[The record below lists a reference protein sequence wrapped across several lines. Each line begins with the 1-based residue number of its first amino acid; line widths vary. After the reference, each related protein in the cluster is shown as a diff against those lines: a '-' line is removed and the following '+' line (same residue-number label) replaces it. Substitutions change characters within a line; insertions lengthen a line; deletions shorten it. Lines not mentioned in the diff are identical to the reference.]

1 MKSPNFILAMTVAVV
16 TTITI
21 WTDLAAQEPTT
32 PVNNAQHHHYKLID
46 VGTLGGPA
54 GGLFDSQ
61 KELTPNGTLEGW
73 ADTAISNPYSSCF
86 NFNFSPDCMV
96 QHGFQFKGGVM
107 TDLGALSVFD
117 SSQAEATDENGLIVG
132 QSENGLTDTYLK
144 IPATSVVTWSNGK
157 ISDLGTLGGY
167 QGIAFDVNN
176 AGQVTGMATN
186 TIPDPY
192 SFLGGTQSHAFFLEG
207 GALRDLGTLGGPD
220 SFGQFIN
227 NLGQIAGFSFTSS
240 NPGVTG
246 LPPFDAFLW
255 DKKNGMR
262 DLGNF
267 GGTQANPYRLNNRG
281 ELVGALSLAGE
292 QEWHPFLWNGTDLI
306 DLGNLSGSYGQ
317 ADWINEAGD
326 VVGLSFYADG
336 EGRAVLW
343 AHEDP
348 KIKDLGTLEGDN
360 CSIAWATNEKGQIV
374 GFSSAQEIGTSGS
387 CFDNV
392 STVTAIRATLWEN
405 GSIVD
410 LNDLIPPGSGLHLV
424 IAKLINDRGEIA
436 GVGNPPG
443 VQLNN
448 GNNEAQG
455 HDFILIPCDENHPG
469 VEGCDYSLVDANS
482 TANIGTS
489 DPSYVTPNA
498 SNTLITEPLKK
509 GGGGGG
515 GGGAGPS
522 PTLSPTSLRFL
533 CRNVN
538 NVGCECLTDRT
549 TTVSNPGSGNLSIN
563 SISTTGAF
571 TQSNNC
577 GTSLGPGQSCTISV
591 HWSGTNSVGLVDVS
605 DNASGSPQTVSLSG
619 YRTCT
624 PL

>member
-1 MKSPNFILAMTVAVV
+1 MKSPNFILVMTVAVV

-21 WTDLAAQEPTT
+21 PTDLAAQKSTT

-61 KELTPNGTLEGW
+61 KELTPNGTLVGW
-73 ADTAISNPYSSCF
+73 ADTAIPNTYPNCF

-96 QHGFQFKGGVM
+96 QHGFQFKDGVM
-107 TDLGALSVFD
+107 TDLGALPVINN
-117 SSQAEATDENGLIVG
+117 SQAEATNENGLIVG
-132 QSENGLTDTYLK
+132 QSENFLTDTNLN
-144 IPATSVVTWSNGK
+144 IPATSVVAWANGK

-176 AGQVTGMATN
+176 AEQVTGMATN

-192 SFLGGTQSHAFFLEG
+192 SFLGGTQSHAFLWEG

-227 NLGQIAGFSFTSS
+227 DRGQVAGFSFTSS
-240 NPGVTG
+240 TPSSNPGSIG

-267 GGTQANPYRLNNRG
+267 GGLQANPFRLNNQG
-281 ELVGALSLAGE
+281 ELVGTLSLVGE
-292 QEWHPFLWNGTDLI
+292 QEWHPFLWNGTRLI

-348 KIKDLGTLEGDN
+348 KIQDLGTLEGDN
-360 CSIAWATNEKGQIV
+360 CSIAWASNEKGQIV

-387 CFDNV
+387 CFDSV
-392 STVTAIRATLWEN
+392 STVTGIRATLWEN
-405 GSIVD
+405 GTIVD

-436 GVGNPPG
+436 GVGNPAG
-443 VQLNN
+443 VPLNN
-448 GNNEAQG
+448 GNNEDQG

-469 VEGCDYSLVDANS
+469 LEGCDYSMVDATPQS
-482 TANIGTS
+482 ALGTS
-489 DPSYVTPNA
+489 AAMDSRPRTIS
-498 SNTLITEPLKK
+498 
-509 GGGGGG
+509 
-515 GGGAGPS
+515 
-522 PTLSPTSLRFL
+522 LSQ
-533 CRNVN
+533 NW
-538 NVGCECLTDRT
+538 
-549 TTVSNPGSGNLSIN
+549 
-563 SISTTGAF
+563 F
-571 TQSNNC
+571 TQHYQM
-577 GTSLGPGQSCTISV
+577 LGQRPAF
-591 HWSGTNSVGLVDVS
+591 HH
-605 DNASGSPQTVSLSG
+605 
-619 YRTCT
+619 
-624 PL
+624 